1 MKALIHI
8 QHWFFHLSLKERII
22 FSSFFIIILFF
33 TLALIG
39 WTIHQP
45 YSVLFKQLD
54 AQDAA
59 QMIEKLEQANI
70 SYQLSNE
77 GRDILVKQNEVN
89 QTRLKLMSA
98 NLQIKGNI
106 GLELFDQND
115 FGMTDFSRKI
125 NYQRALQGEL
135 ERTISSLEE
144 VRQARVHLV
153 MPEEHLFQED
163 MRKPQAAVTLKL
175 DHALS
180 QQQVLSIQRL
190 IAASV
195 PQLNQQDVII
205 VDQNSNDLT
214 DLDEKDTKNHLMLKK
229 SLEQYLNQKV
239 QKLLVR
245 IFPEHQIA
253 VSVDISINYDELQ
266 RESVIPQQEG
276 RITHEKEVRHAIQD
290 KMKKSKWD
298 EDISLEK
305 SVQFGTQKEYF
316 KRASGSIE
324 YISISVALPADTKP
338 QEIQQIEKLI
348 KNTIGFNSQ
357 RGDNISV
364 AALIP
369 PPSTKSRNL
378 PRKIVE
384 HKKESRELFLPISGS
399 LLLLCFIVIVLRQ
412 IQYRRNRHLLLKDL
426 ILWLQEN

>member
-1 MKALIHI
+1 MKVLI
-8 QHWFFHLSLKERII
+8 HWFFHLSLKERII

-106 GLELFDQND
+106 GFELFDQND

-163 MRKPQAAVTLKL
+163 TRKPQAAVTLKL

-266 RESVIPQQEG
+266 RESIIPQQEG

-357 RGDNISV
+357 RGDSISV